1 MSDILKA
8 LTAENLAAQLVI
20 AAGKMPKLY
29 TLNLDKPDGLGR
41 CPENGTHLC
50 PECFG
55 MWKPE
60 HLARAITHVERG
72 VCDRERAERDYREVP
87 FRPENLRIFTEVKLE
102 FKEPEPEDYH
112 RWYSWDYFGRW

>member
-1 MSDILKA
+1 MLEA

-20 AAGKMPKLY
+20 ARGEMPKLY
-29 TLNLDKPDGLGR
+29 ALNFDKLDGLGR

-72 VCDRERAERDYREVP
+72 ACDREHAEREYREVP
-87 FRPENLRIFTEVKLE
+87 FRPENLRAFIDIKDSEPKMPSLE
-102 FKEPEPEDYH
+102 EH
-112 RWYSWDYFGRW
+112 TMWYAWDWRRYA